1 MGYIQ
6 GTAVDQEGRACEAGQ
21 SAIAESYMDETS
33 NELDDLQK
41 DNAEVL

>member
-6 GTAVDQEGRACEAGQ
+6 GIAVDQEGRACEAGQ

-33 NELDDLQK
+33 NELDDIQK